1 MNKKLKE
8 SEKARVDLDAKVSE
22 LNRQIA
28 QMKNEL
34 NEKTI
39 ELEETEKRLND
50 LIEIQNDSDQ
60 SISKLTTQIE

>member
-22 LNRQIA
+22 LNRQLA
-28 QMKNEL
+28 QLKNEL

>member
-1 MNKKLKE
+1 MTKKLKE
-8 SEKARVDLDAKVSE
+8 SDKARVDLEAKVSE

-28 QMKNEL
+28 QLKNEL
-34 NEKTI
+34 KEKTI

-60 SISKLTTQIE
+60 SISKLTT